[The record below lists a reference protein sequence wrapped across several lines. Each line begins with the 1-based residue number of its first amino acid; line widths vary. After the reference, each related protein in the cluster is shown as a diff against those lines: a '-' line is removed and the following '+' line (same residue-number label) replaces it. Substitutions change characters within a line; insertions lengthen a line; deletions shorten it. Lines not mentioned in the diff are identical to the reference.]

1 MAPIHDTD
9 VAEERWQQEQWRTF
23 ELWEKIALR
32 LRKKKRLWVVL
43 AILVFLG
50 ISAIPTLWDRVPFWA
65 ARRHA
70 VAIGLLMNE
79 LKVLAATEHRS
90 FELVFPSPGAL
101 RYQILRREYCTH
113 SHSETVR
120 EGVLGGDPEPEFALL
135 TRVQAESMGI
145 PGVIER
151 ICVSPLSG
159 AKFERGDQG
168 LAGFA
173 VAPVTDLTSGRSDRV
188 AVALV
193 QGENAETT
201 F

>member
-1 MAPIHDTD
+1 
-9 VAEERWQQEQWRTF
+9 
-23 ELWEKIALR
+23 
-32 LRKKKRLWVVL
+32 
-43 AILVFLG
+43 
-50 ISAIPTLWDRVPFWA
+50 
-65 ARRHA
+65 
-70 VAIGLLMNE
+70 
-79 LKVLAATEHRS
+79 
-90 FELVFPSPGAL
+90 
-101 RYQILRREYCTH
+101 
-113 SHSETVR
+113 VR

>member
-1 MAPIHDTD
+1 
-9 VAEERWQQEQWRTF
+9 
-23 ELWEKIALR
+23 
-32 LRKKKRLWVVL
+32 
-43 AILVFLG
+43 
-50 ISAIPTLWDRVPFWA
+50 
-65 ARRHA
+65 
-70 VAIGLLMNE
+70 
-79 LKVLAATEHRS
+79 
-90 FELVFPSPGAL
+90 
-101 RYQILRREYCTH
+101 
-113 SHSETVR
+113 
-120 EGVLGGDPEPEFALL
+120 
-135 TRVQAESMGI
+135 MGI